1 MKETKKIWKIFLVW
15 EFEKEEAWL
24 NQMAM
29 AGWTLC
35 KVGFCNY
42 TFEKTEP
49 GEYIVRMEM
58 RKSDEAYREFMA
70 DAGIEFIGRVT
81 QWHYY
86 KKRSELGPFDLYSD
100 IDSRIAQLN
109 RIGKMLWLICL
120 ANLIIGIANTIN
132 TYANFG
138 WVNLLCATLLSYAL
152 GRIHGKKE
160 SLEKDRLLYE

>member
-1 MKETKKIWKIFLVW
+1 MKETKKIWKLFFVW
-15 EFEKEEAWL
+15 DFEKEEAWL

-35 KVGFCNY
+35 HVGFCNY

-70 DAGIEFIGRVT
+70 DAGIEYIDRLL

-100 IDSRIAQLN
+100 IDSRITAAGGE
-109 RIGKMLWLICL
+109 R
-120 ANLIIGIANTIN
+120 A
-132 TYANFG
+132 
-138 WVNLLCATLLSYAL
+138 
-152 GRIHGKKE
+152 
-160 SLEKDRLLYE
+160 

>member
-1 MKETKKIWKIFLVW
+1 MRETKKIWKIFFVW

-29 AGWTLC
+29 SGWTLC
-35 KVGFCNY
+35 AVGFCNY
-42 TFEKTEP
+42 TFVRSEP
-49 GEYIVRMEM
+49 GEYTIRVEM
-58 RKSDEAYREFMA
+58 RGSDADYREFMA
-70 DAGIEFIGRVT
+70 ESGIEYVGRFL

-86 KKRSELGPFDLYSD
+86 RRRSELGAFDLYSD

-120 ANLIIGIANTIN
+120 ANLIIGLTNTFN
-132 TYANFG
+132 LSSNLG
-138 WVNLLCATLLSYAL
+138 WINLLCATLLCYAL

-160 SLEKDRLLYE
+160 ALEKERLLHE